1 MINMKWELVTTKNN
15 KSLKEQE
22 QQDAL
27 VLAMEE
33 LWMDETYIAKNLKH
47 VIDNAVTETKKGDI
61 IEDFATKLSAIK
73 TWHKF
78 KKDTPD
84 VQIQIANIFQ
94 TWENIL

>member
-1 MINMKWELVTTKNN
+1 MINMKWELVTTSNN

-27 VLAMEE
+27 VLAMENI
-33 LWMDETYIAKNLKH
+33 WIDEEYIAKNLKSI
-47 VIDNAVTETKKGDI
+47 IDNAVTETKKWDI
-61 IEDFATKLSAIK
+61 IEDFATKLSALK
-73 TWHKF
+73 TRHKF
-78 KKDTPD
+78 RKDTPD